1 MQDSGQS
8 AQPATEILESLLAP
22 PAEIAGYALCESRSS
37 FIRRYGVYRRP
48 LRFHVEDPAQ
58 RCDAYAVSPGMVMA
72 VVDVASA
79 GTFESPLVGQDI
91 VEFHYR
97 MSGSILLQGSWGE
110 LDVSEP
116 GCLLWYQPNGCN
128 DASERLGTRTRSR
141 ETWVS
146 LYCDRAWLYG
156 VCGTDATALLD
167 GLVQEC
173 PAASAPQFRT
183 STRIDR
189 MVPILKDIVKSPQR
203 ANADWLMTIARAHEL
218 LYVTL
223 NGASHLGGGC
233 GSSASTFSVRDRE
246 RVSHAREILMDEF
259 THPPELAVLA
269 RRSALSTS
277 RLCAGFKTLF
287 GETTSEFIRR
297 RRLEFAHELLT
308 TSNLQVREIARRTGY
323 AHHGTFTAVFTRH
336 FGITPKDLRRA
347 AGGA

>member
-1 MQDSGQS
+1 
-8 AQPATEILESLLAP
+8 
-22 PAEIAGYALCESRSS
+22 
-37 FIRRYGVYRRP
+37 
-48 LRFHVEDPAQ
+48 
-58 RCDAYAVSPGMVMA
+58 
-72 VVDVASA
+72 
-79 GTFESPLVGQDI
+79 
-91 VEFHYR
+91 

-223 NGASHLGGGC
+223 NGASHLGG
-233 GSSASTFSVRDRE
+233 AAE
-246 RVSHAREILMDEF
+246 AAR
-259 THPPELAVLA
+259 P
-269 RRSALSTS
+269 RSRSA
-277 RLCAGFKTLF
+277 
-287 GETTSEFIRR
+287 
-297 RRLEFAHELLT
+297 
-308 TSNLQVREIARRTGY
+308 TGN
-323 AHHGTFTAVFTRH
+323 G
-336 FGITPKDLRRA
+336 
-347 AGGA
+347 